1 MNESSTASDRPL
13 YLYVAFLGNLIAAA
27 GMAFLLLG
35 ILGALGLISAV
46 TDSLGGFGSSFASA
60 TTGSA
65 AAYSFAFLASLLSL
79 SASWKMLREG
89 PRLWLLV
96 LVVVFQLAAAAV
108 FHSWV
113 SVIALI
119 PTVAALYG
127 LVLVLRSAPVL
138 RGPAPTPPIVPRETP
153 ASATAAPTS
162 AAAAAN
168 QSSWVA
174 PAPISS
180 APITPTTPEPA
191 TPAPVT
197 PAAIDSVPVAETLV
211 IPDEGAAPAM
221 DGRAPAAARPVAS
234 RRCADCGATN
244 NQDARFCYSCG
255 SILPG

>member
-174 PAPISS
+174 PAPMSS
-180 APITPTTPEPA
+180 AP
-191 TPAPVT
+191 
-197 PAAIDSVPVAETLV
+197 VPETLV
-211 IPDEGAAPAM
+211 IRDEGAAPAT
-221 DGRAPAAARPVAS
+221 DGRAPVAAQPVSS
-234 RRCADCGATN
+234 RRCADCGAPNTQN
-244 NQDARFCYSCG
+244 ARFCYSCG

>member
-1 MNESSTASDRPL
+1 MNESSTTSDRPL

-96 LVVVFQLAAAAV
+96 LVVVFQVAAAAV

-138 RGPAPTPPIVPRETP
+138 RGPAPTPAVMPRQTP
-153 ASATAAPTS
+153 APAAPIS
-162 AAAAAN
+162 AAAAGN
-168 QSSWVA
+168 ESPWVA
-174 PAPISS
+174 PAPIIP

-211 IPDEGAAPAM
+211 IPDEGAAPAT
-221 DGRAPAAARPVAS
+221 DGRAPVAAQPVSS

>member
-96 LVVVFQLAAAAV
+96 LVVVFQVAAAAV

-174 PAPISS
+174 PAPIVAAPTIAAPTTPGPVDPAPMSS
-180 APITPTTPEPA
+180 AP
-191 TPAPVT
+191 
-197 PAAIDSVPVAETLV
+197 VPETLV
-211 IPDEGAAPAM
+211 IRDEGAAPAT
-221 DGRAPAAARPVAS
+221 DGRAPVAAQPVSS
-234 RRCADCGATN
+234 RRCADCGAPNTQN
-244 NQDARFCYSCG
+244 ARFCYSCG

>member
-1 MNESSTASDRPL
+1 MNESSTTSDRPL

-138 RGPAPTPPIVPRETP
+138 RGPAPTPAIMPRETP
-153 ASATAAPTS
+153 ASATAAPTV
-162 AAAAAN
+162 
-168 QSSWVA
+168 Q
-174 PAPISS
+174 PRQ
-180 APITPTTPEPA
+180 A
-191 TPAPVT
+191 T
-197 PAAIDSVPVAETLV
+197 SLL
-211 IPDEGAAPAM
+211 GS
-221 DGRAPAAARPVAS
+221 RPRRSS
-234 RRCADCGATN
+234 RRRSPRPPRSRPPPHRSPP
-244 NQDARFCYSCG
+244 QR
-255 SILPG
+255 SIQCRSLRRS